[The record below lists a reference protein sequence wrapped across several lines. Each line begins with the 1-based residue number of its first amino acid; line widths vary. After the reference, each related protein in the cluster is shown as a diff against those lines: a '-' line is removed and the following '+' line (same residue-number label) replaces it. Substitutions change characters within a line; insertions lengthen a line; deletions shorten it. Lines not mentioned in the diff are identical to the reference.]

1 MLAGLV
7 SGRAGSWSYVFYM
20 LISCDVMA
28 LILLLRC
35 VQFYYCDMWCIASEL
50 CYRVPLFTAHEA
62 D

>member
-35 VQFYYCDMWCIASEL
+35 VQFYQCDMWCIATKL
-50 CYRVPLFTAHEA
+50 C
-62 D
+62 